1 MEILK
6 RLLTSS
12 DWRLVLLRTAVLIA
26 ILAFAIFFFS
36 GSGKEK
42 EYSNPDFHIS
52 LRYPSEW
59 DADER
64 YVFNGTTARFSGETG
79 FFQVDAA
86 PDGTL
91 ETLVQGLTDH
101 IRTSPDS
108 EPLMEEISLGSVTGH
123 LISFPGDSS
132 AAAAFAAP
140 YPWPVRIGEGN
151 YQFFILYADAGHI
164 KNIAQS
170 VAFFAGAGKEVRV
183 YFGNENLDPEATCT
197 KVFPLHRIVEDT
209 PAISR
214 SALEALLGGPTLHE
228 RSLGYGT
235 SINSGVV
242 VQSISVQDGVA
253 RVDFDRAI
261 ERSVGGSCRV
271 AAIRA
276 QIAET
281 LKQFPEIS
289 SVVISV
295 EGETEAALQP

>member
-1 MEILK
+1 M
-6 RLLTSS
+6 
-12 DWRLVLLRTAVLIA
+12 AVNYQKYCLCFFCFSA
-26 ILAFAIFFFS
+26 AYFCFPTLNLPAIFFLTF
-36 GSGKEK
+36 
-42 EYSNPDFHIS
+42 P
-52 LRYPSEW
+52 
-59 DADER
+59 
-64 YVFNGTTARFSGETG
+64 
-79 FFQVDAA
+79 
-86 PDGTL
+86 TL
-91 ETLVQGLTDH
+91 FKV
-101 IRTSPDS
+101 
-108 EPLMEEISLGSVTGH
+108 
-123 LISFPGDSS
+123 S
-132 AAAAFAAP
+132 AT
-140 YPWPVRIGEGN
+140 
-151 YQFFILYADAGHI
+151 
-164 KNIAQS
+164 K
-170 VAFFAGAGKEVRV
+170 
-183 YFGNENLDPEATCT
+183 CT